1 VRAELPNIQLPQRR
15 YHTTNDPVMTTELL
29 DYFFNQRTQGFQYLS
44 EREKALLHSI
54 YSLPEYKAVLP
65 PVFVDTDLQSSLR
78 QHQRYVIKCP
88 GTFGA
93 DVDGKTTRYDL
104 KLVEFSEYGFLAH
117 SKVPLPTKV
126 WGEVTIQLG
135 NEERSTVRAMA
146 VRGKTDGMHG
156 FYGFRLA
163 ETDVSW
169 RKFIGA
175 LKSGTTHD
183 DLDHA
188 SVFLADE

>member
-1 VRAELPNIQLPQRR
+1 
-15 YHTTNDPVMTTELL
+15 
-29 DYFFNQRTQGFQYLS
+29 
-44 EREKALLHSI
+44 
-54 YSLPEYKAVLP
+54 
-65 PVFVDTDLQSSLR
+65 
-78 QHQRYVIKCP
+78 
-88 GTFGA
+88 
-93 DVDGKTTRYDL
+93 
-104 KLVEFSEYGFLAH
+104 
-117 SKVPLPTKV
+117 
-126 WGEVTIQLG
+126 
-135 NEERSTVRAMA
+135 